1 MFSKLSDRL
10 KLNIPI
16 SLKLSVIYGCMLLA
30 IMLASG
36 AAMTGGLFY
45 MLYNQSGREITAS
58 AEQVLTHLQYF
69 DSDDDPEEFT
79 TTYLHPGVIL
89 HITDTDGHILFNSAQ
104 QTLLLQ
110 ETNSQIRHELNK
122 KRANFDDLSVE
133 DHLQNLLRLFLE
145 RIGVAD
151 ASLHTLDI
159 DDSTVYY
166 SVHKSVLHGQ
176 PVRLYFFKTV
186 NAENDFLDDFIEV
199 FGYACIGAVL
209 AAVMAGFIMSRRM
222 LKPLRDITQSAR
234 EISVAGLSRRIE
246 VAPTHDELEQLA
258 TTFNSMLDRL
268 EDGFKKQ
275 RQFVSDA
282 SHELRTPA
290 TVVKGYADM
299 LSRWGK
305 DDPEVLEEG
314 LAAIHSEANN
324 MQQLIEKLLFLA
336 RADQNRQ
343 IVHLQ
348 PVELDEI
355 MEETAA
361 EAKIIAPHLN
371 IKLAQC
377 EPLKI
382 LADPVLF
389 KQMLR
394 IFIENGSKYTP
405 EGGSLTL
412 ACFKDNGTACIT
424 IADTGI
430 GIAQE
435 HLDKIFERF
444 YRVDSDRSRESGGT
458 GLGLS
463 IAKWIA
469 GEHHIK
475 IELLSKVGKG
485 TTVKLT
491 AKVI

>member
-1 MFSKLSDRL
+1 
-10 KLNIPI
+10 
-16 SLKLSVIYGCMLLA
+16 
-30 IMLASG
+30 
-36 AAMTGGLFY
+36 
-45 MLYNQSGREITAS
+45 MLYNQSGREIAAS
-58 AEQVLTHLQYF
+58 ADQVLTHLQDF
-69 DSDDDPEEFT
+69 DEDDPEEFT
-79 TTYLHPGVIL
+79 ATYLHPGIIL
-89 HITDTDGHILFNSAQ
+89 HITDTDGRILYNSAQ

-110 ETNSQIRHELNK
+110 ETNNKIRHELNN
-122 KRANFDDLSVE
+122 KRANFDDLDFK
-133 DHLQNLLRLFLE
+133 DHLHNIFRLFLE
-145 RIGVAD
+145 RSGIAD

-166 SVHKSVLHGQ
+166 AIHKSALHGK

-186 NAENDFLDDFIEV
+186 TAERHFLDDFLEV

-209 AAVMAGFIMSRRM
+209 AAVIAGFIMSRHM
-222 LKPLRDITQSAR
+222 LKPLRDITQSAK
-234 EISVAGLSRRIE
+234 EISVAGLSRRID
-246 VAPTHDELEQLA
+246 VAPTHDELQQLA
-258 TTFNSMLDRL
+258 ITFNSMLDRL
-268 EDGFKKQ
+268 EEGFKKQ

-299 LSRWGK
+299 LARWGK

-336 RADQNRQ
+336 RADQKRQ
-343 IVHLQ
+343 SVHLQ
-348 PVELDEI
+348 PIELDSI
-355 MEETAA
+355 VEEAAA
-361 EAKIIAPHLN
+361 EAKIIAPHLA
-371 IKLAQC
+371 IKLAKC

-382 LADPVLF
+382 MADPVLF

-405 EGGSLTL
+405 DGGSLTL
-412 ACFKDNGTACIT
+412 ACFKEGGRACIT
-424 IADTGI
+424 VTDTGI

-435 HLDKIFERF
+435 HINKIFERF
-444 YRVDSDRSRESGGT
+444 YRVGSDRSRESGGT
-458 GLGLS
+458 GLGLP

-469 GEHHIK
+469 DEHHIE
-475 IELLSKVGKG
+475 IAIASEIGRG

-491 AKVI
+491 AAIV

>member
-1 MFSKLSDRL
+1 
-10 KLNIPI
+10 
-16 SLKLSVIYGCMLLA
+16 
-30 IMLASG
+30 
-36 AAMTGGLFY
+36 MTGGLVY

-58 AEQVLTHLQYF
+58 ADQVLNHLQDF
-69 DSDDDPEEFT
+69 DHSDPEDFT

-89 HITDTDGHILFNSAQ
+89 HITDTDGRILFNSAR

-110 ETNSQIRHELNK
+110 ETNHKIRHELNK
-122 KRANFDDLSVE
+122 KRANFDDLGFRE
-133 DHLQNLLRLFLE
+133 HLQNIFRLFLE
-145 RIGVAD
+145 HSGIQD

-166 SVHKSVLHGQ
+166 AVHKSVLDGR

-186 NAENDFLDDFIEV
+186 DAESGFLDDFLEV
-199 FGYACIGAVL
+199 FGYAAIGAVL
-209 AAVMAGFIMSRRM
+209 AAAVAGFIMSRRM
-222 LKPLRDITQSAR
+222 LKPLRNITQSAR
-234 EISVAGLSRRIE
+234 QIGVTDLGQRID
-246 VAPTHDELEQLA
+246 VAPTHDELQQLA
-258 TTFNSMLDRL
+258 ETFNSMLDRL
-268 EDGFKKQ
+268 DDGFKKQ

-290 TVVKGYADM
+290 TVIKGYADM

-305 DDPEVLEEG
+305 EDPEVLDEG

-336 RADQNRQ
+336 RADQKRQ
-343 IVHLQ
+343 VIHLQ
-348 PVELDEI
+348 PIELDSAI
-355 MEETAA
+355 EEAAA
-361 EAKIIAPHLN
+361 EAKIIAPHLT

-382 LADPVLF
+382 MADPVLF

-405 EGGSLTL
+405 DGGSLTL
-412 ACFKDNGTACIT
+412 ACFKQGSSAVIT

-430 GIAQE
+430 GIEKE
-435 HLDKIFERF
+435 HLKKIFERF
-444 YRVDSDRSRESGGT
+444 YRVDSDRSRASGGT
-458 GLGLS
+458 GLGLA

-469 GEHHIK
+469 DEHSIK
-475 IELLSKVGKG
+475 IVLGSKVGEG
-485 TTVKLT
+485 TTVRLE
-491 AKVI
+491 AKA